1 VFDSRER
8 LAEQIDGL
16 LEAIRQH
23 AGGRYACL
31 LEPERV
37 VFERAAP
44 EWRESWTLRR
54 LVEQHK
60 EALFAIPSRMASGE
74 PMEDVFAAWED
85 DEFLLAVINGRV
97 ALVVACPEAEA
108 VRARSQ
114 SLLKALA
121 DRLLRY
127 NESYRMDERG
137 RGFFLGRPKL
147 DLVVIGR
154 SDG

>member
-1 VFDSRER
+1 MFDSRAR
-8 LAEQIDGL
+8 LAEQIDEL
-16 LEAIRQH
+16 LEAIRLQS
-23 AGGRYACL
+23 GGRYVCL
-31 LEPERV
+31 LEPGRV

-44 EWRESWTLRR
+44 EWREAWMLRS

-60 EALFAIPSRMASGE
+60 EAMFAIPGSMASGD
-74 PMEDVFAAWED
+74 PMEDVFAGWDD

-108 VRARSQ
+108 VRARAFP
-114 SLLKALA
+114 LLRALA

-127 NESYRMDERG
+127 DESYRMDTRG

-154 SDG
+154 SDP